1 MADLEMDQEYEEM
14 EFVAVDER
22 RYIVLVIYDIVDNK
36 RRSRMVKCVERYG
49 VRVQKS
55 AFEAFLSKKK
65 YERLVEETSRLIDLD
80 TDSLRIY
87 LLADHTSVRSWGVG
101 DRHVEDVIIF
111 WGGRRRRA
119 ELAIFSMEAGNRV
132 METEYLNKSVILRFE
147 NRGGMRLW
155 KICAS
160 AWSGRRCCMI

>member
-101 DRHVEDVIIF
+101 RGRYHLLRGAKAA
-111 WGGRRRRA
+111 GGVGDFLDEGRK
-119 ELAIFSMEAGNRV
+119 SCHGNRIF
-132 METEYLNKSVILRFE
+132 K
-147 NRGGMRLW
+147 
-155 KICAS
+155 
-160 AWSGRRCCMI
+160 

>member
-1 MADLEMDQEYEEM
+1 MTELDMALEYEEM
-14 EFVAVDER
+14 EFIAADER

-49 VRVQKS
+49 IRVQKS

-65 YERLVEETSRLIDLD
+65 YERLVEETSRLIDLE

-101 DRHVEDVIIF
+101 DRHIEDIIIF
-111 WGGRRRRA
+111 KKRKQ
-119 ELAIFSMEAGNRV
+119 EIFFRSRIF
-132 METEYLNKSVILRFE
+132 LIRF
-147 NRGGMRLW
+147 L
-155 KICAS
+155 
-160 AWSGRRCCMI
+160 

>member
-111 WGGRRRRA
+111 WGGRRRSCCKAAILPMTRGIGRRRRR
-119 ELAIFSMEAGNRV
+119 LAKLVIFSMETGNRV
-132 METEYLNKSVILRFE
+132 METEYLN
-147 NRGGMRLW
+147 
-155 KICAS
+155 
-160 AWSGRRCCMI
+160 